1 MKNPF
6 VKISLI
12 VLIVSAFSI
21 FMLSLKNDDT
31 PFDPEKEW
39 AHLLVKNTDESTV
52 NDSPKSV
59 DNISETNNTE
69 PDKPKVKKEYSIEA
83 QEYFKEIALR
93 SEFKGNRENVL
104 KWSSDMKIFVDGDKK
119 GYLIT
124 ELNRIVKE
132 LNDII
137 DPIDIKIVSSKQ
149 ESNYVIYF
157 GNYKNFE
164 NNYKIYYPN
173 LLESNYGYF
182 EVTPNNSGL
191 MYVDITRTSTIDGQK
206 HLLREELTQSL
217 GLLNDSYKYPES
229 IFYQGWTT
237 TTEFAPID
245 RELIDMLYNN

>member
-31 PFDPEKEW
+31 PFDPKKEW

-93 SEFKGNRENVL
+93 SEFKGNGENVL

>member
-6 VKISLI
+6 VKIPLI
-12 VLIVSAFSI
+12 VLSISVYAI

-31 PFDPEKEW
+31 PFDPDKEW
-39 AHLLVKNTDESTV
+39 GHLLVKNSDESTV
-52 NDSPKSV
+52 SDSPKSV
-59 DNISETNNTE
+59 DNTTKTNNTE
-69 PDKPKVKKEYSIEA
+69 SDEPKVKKEHSVEA
-83 QEYFKEIALR
+83 KEYFNEIALK
-93 SEFKGNRENVL
+93 SEFRGDRKNVL
-104 KWSSDMKIFVDGDKK
+104 KWTSDMKIFVDGDKK

-182 EVTPNNSGL
+182 EVTANNSGF
-191 MYVDITRTSTIDGQK
+191 MYVDITRTSTVDGQK

-237 TTEFAPID
+237 TTEFADID
-245 RELIDMLYNN
+245 KELIDMLYNN